1 MNNLLLTTAA
11 ATVLLGTLYPL
22 VLEGINGSKISVGPP
37 YFNATFVP
45 LMVPL
50 IAALAVGPLLSWK
63 RADLA
68 GVLGRLK
75 ATAGA
80 TIVTF
85 IIVLWTAG
93 EKAIW
98 GAFGIGIA
106 VWLTGGV
113 LTQLADRVGLG
124 KHPLSE
130 VGQRLIG
137 LPRSA
142 WGMSFAH
149 FGLAIF
155 IVGAT
160 AMSLWQ
166 EGNLGHA
173 IRPNGD
179 GRRV

>member
-1 MNNLLLTTAA
+1 MFQPISREGSLLLNNLLLTTAA

-85 IIVLWTAG
+85 IIVLWSAG

-113 LTQLADRVGLG
+113 LTQLADRVGPG
-124 KHPLSE
+124 KHP
-130 VGQRLIG
+130 QRSWPTAHRLTAQC
-137 LPRSA
+137 L
-142 WGMSFAH
+142 GMSFAH
-149 FGLAIF
+149 FSASPF
-155 IVGAT
+155 
-160 AMSLWQ
+160 SL
-166 EGNLGHA
+166 
-173 IRPNGD
+173 
-179 GRRV
+179 